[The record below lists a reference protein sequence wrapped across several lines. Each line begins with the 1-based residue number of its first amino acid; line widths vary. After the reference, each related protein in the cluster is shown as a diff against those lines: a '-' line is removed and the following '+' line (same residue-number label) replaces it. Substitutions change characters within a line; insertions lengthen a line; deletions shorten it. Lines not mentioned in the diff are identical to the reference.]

1 MNVSFRPSPLVF
13 GYEWTTTYW
22 SHFTPKLPGTFWIS
36 TDLLTS
42 MAIMMLIFLLLFIHS
57 FEGLSGAEHETMCTS
72 KACFTLHMDNRRF
85 VEAEQRCVHNGGH
98 LMTVRDQDEENVL
111 HSLLSQIHR
120 KHQDKGLKFWIGLK
134 LNSGDCVRPDKTLK
148 GFKWVSGEEN
158 THYSNWKKEPAT
170 TCTLERCVRI
180 HYTLSG
186 EKQLTWIAGSC
197 KTPIFYACKFYFKGM
212 CRPLALLGL
221 GEIVYTAP
229 FSEKP
234 ERSEMQSF
242 PLGTIADILCIDKQ
256 AHYSLC
262 VWRDNTF
269 HWTVP
274 GPFCKTGNQNC
285 TISNDRCEYLC
296 RQDADEVQCICKKG
310 YSLDEDGVTCRI
322 KYDMTETT
330 AVSLV
335 DPTTEEETH
344 KEFTESLTRTTV
356 EVQHQSPHTDAPRSD
371 LVNVT
376 HGEMTETTA
385 ASSFDPRKEEI
396 TKENLSESLTRTTVE
411 VQHQSPH
418 TDAPLP
424 YLGNSTHGDQQGN
437 KSLAKSFPQTVNSR
451 VLICVLGSVIPL
463 LILVAVT
470 LAIAIFRCSRSK
482 KEAKKNTTT
491 DGYCWVSSG
500 LDPRL
505 EKLYKSISTDG
516 P

>member
-1 MNVSFRPSPLVF
+1 RACHCFLFQS
-13 GYEWTTTYW
+13 
-22 SHFTPKLPGTFWIS
+22 GT
-36 TDLLTS
+36 
-42 MAIMMLIFLLLFIHS
+42 
-57 FEGLSGAEHETMCTS
+57 GQ
-72 KACFTLHMDNRRF
+72 RF

-212 CRPLALLGL
+212 
-221 GEIVYTAP
+221 
-229 FSEKP
+229 S
-234 ERSEMQSF
+234 
-242 PLGTIADILCIDKQ
+242 
-256 AHYSLC
+256 HYSLC
-262 VWRDNTF
+262 
-269 HWTVP
+269 
-274 GPFCKTGNQNC
+274 
-285 TISNDRCEYLC
+285 
-296 RQDADEVQCICKKG
+296 VQCICKKG